1 MQRPLKKPLKPFQ
14 EAGVSLFTKNNARQI
29 STILT
34 NMDQNLGS
42 SEFKKGWERIV
53 GKLATECVN
62 VKKKIGFFK
71 KKLEIFQK
79 FLKIF
84 PEKYQFFLRIFSE
97 KSKIF

>member
-1 MQRPLKKPLKPFQ
+1 MRHRDNLSQT
-14 EAGVSLFTKNNARQI
+14 TKNNARQI

-71 KKLEIFQK
+71 NVLENFQK
-79 FLKIF
+79 FLENF
-84 PEKYQFFLRIFSE
+84 PEKSQFFLRFFSE